1 MDRSLLIRD
10 RELASRDIFLGWVGV
25 FSCSLEAD
33 ECFSKNEIRVEPLL
47 DSVCFCIFH
56 WCSVYIRHL
65 RLVVSLLPIFVLL
78 VRRFGS
84 Y

>member
-1 MDRSLLIRD
+1 MPSTIRD
-10 RELASRDIFLGWVGV
+10 RELASRDIFLGWVDV

-33 ECFSKNEIRVEPLL
+33 ECLSKNGIGVGPLL
-47 DSVCFCIFH
+47 GSVCFGIFH
-56 WCSVYIRHL
+56 WCSVYMRHL
-65 RLVVSLLPIFVLL
+65 CLVVSLLPIFVRL